1 VSVELE
7 EDRTGQ
13 PARAAGRDAA
23 ARPWR
28 RRAPDAAACLLL
40 AAWSGLVVAL
50 LLPSLTRTLNGDE
63 GWRAFYVSRG
73 HDFWSTLPRV
83 DAPLPGGWVA
93 LAKAVTSVLGNTELT
108 LRLPMLLCLPG
119 LALAGYALSR
129 RVAGP
134 VAAFLAAA
142 ALLLNN
148 GLLLYATQ
156 FKQYA
161 FEALATVLLLLC
173 WLAARRE
180 GRPAPAR
187 AAFALGAGLCTV
199 LATPTFFLLL
209 PLVLVDAAAAARGGG
224 WSGLGSPRWWREQGL
239 PRAAVLAAALLPGA
253 VHLATFVRLQAGRV
267 GRVPN
272 LDGYW
277 QAFFPPAGGW
287 TAGPGWVLR
296 QLAGFVPHL
305 FTTGN
310 AAPPDAQVPHVPPAA
325 GPAAAVLGL
334 APVVALTAAVA
345 AAVRPGE
352 ARLRQLLVALAG
364 GLAVELGLAAVHAWP
379 FGWTR
384 VNLFLV
390 PLVYVLAAAGATRL
404 ATLARGLGGQA
415 AGGPG
420 RSWPSEPVTYPG
432 LTGLCGRRA
441 GSLQR
446 ASVQRR
452 LHDRLSRLLRAGP
465 PAVAAASLLALC
477 GLGAWQA
484 LAVGAGQL
492 RGLRVDVV
500 EQASR
505 ERMRAVVGDVRVW
518 CGPRDLAIVVI
529 QGPSFAYY
537 LHDYQGYPDAVSRRA
552 CIPADRLYRTPRFA
566 DPAAAAFVAARAD
579 AAQVFVFEPRGVS
592 GRVHREQ
599 VGALR
604 RLGYAP
610 VGTMRYPRT
619 GLLTVLRRAGEPA
632 RSGAG
637 HGPEA
642 GPGHGPGRPAPPG

>member
-1 VSVELE
+1 MSGGEATPVSVELE
-7 EDRTGQ
+7 EDRSGQ
-13 PARAAGRDAA
+13 PARAAGRGPA
-23 ARPWR
+23 ARPCR
-28 RRAPDAAACLLL
+28 RRALDAAVCLLL
-40 AAWSGLVVAL
+40 AAWSGVVVAL
-50 LLPSLTRTLNGDE
+50 LLASLTRTFNGDE

-73 HDFWSTLPRV
+73 HDFWSALPRV
-83 DAPLPGGWVA
+83 DAPLAGGWVA
-93 LAKAVTSVLGNTELT
+93 LAKAVTSVFGNTELT

-119 LALAGYALSR
+119 LALAGYALAR

-134 VAAFLAAA
+134 AVAFLTAA
-142 ALLLNN
+142 ALTLNN

-156 FKQYA
+156 FKQYV

-173 WLAARRE
+173 WLATRRE
-180 GRPAPAR
+180 GRPVPAK

-209 PLVLVDAAAAARGGG
+209 PLVLVDAAAAARGAG

-253 VHLATFVRLQAGRV
+253 VHLAAFVRPQAGRV
-267 GRVPN
+267 GRAPN
-272 LDGYW
+272 LEGYW
-277 QAFFPPAGGW
+277 QAFFLPAGDW
-287 TAGPGWVLR
+287 TAGLGWVLR

-305 FTTGN
+305 VTTGN
-310 AAPPDAQVPHVPPAA
+310 VGPPDLQVPHVLPAPA
-325 GPAAAVLGL
+325 PAAAVLGWAL
-334 APVVALTAAVA
+334 LVALAAAVA
-345 AAVRPGE
+345 AAAGRGGDRV
-352 ARLRQLLVALAG
+352 RQLLVALAG
-364 GLAVELGLAAVHAWP
+364 SLAVELGLAAVHAWP

-390 PLVYVLAAAGATRL
+390 PLVYVLAAAGATWL
-404 ATLARGLGGQA
+404 ATLARSLGRQA

-420 RSWPSEPVTYPG
+420 PARP
-432 LTGLCGRRA
+432 
-441 GSLQR
+441 
-446 ASVQRR
+446 
-452 LHDRLSRLLRAGP
+452 RLLRAGP

-492 RGLRVDVV
+492 RGVRVDVV

-505 ERMRAVVGDVRVW
+505 GRMRAVVGDVRVW
-518 CGPRDLAIVVI
+518 CGPRDVAIVVI

-537 LHDYQGYPDAVSRRA
+537 LRDYQGYPDAVSRRA
-552 CIPADRLYRTPRFA
+552 CIPATRLYRTPRFA

-579 AAQVFVFEPRGVS
+579 VAQVFVFEPRGVS

-610 VGTMRYPRT
+610 VGTVRYPRT
-619 GLLTVLRRAGEPA
+619 GLLTVLRRAGELA
-632 RSGAG
+632 RPGSDR
-637 HGPEA
+637 GPEVS
-642 GPGHGPGRPAPPG
+642 PDRGPGRPAPSG